1 MTHYD
6 EGVEQLFTFVQV
18 FTASMNSFAHG
29 ANDIAN
35 AIAPVAGILAIYQ
48 TGELSSNAAVPK
60 WILAYGGAGLVL
72 GLALYGYRVRLLLDR
87 FILRSQYLLL
97 CA

>member
-1 MTHYD
+1 MTQYD

-35 AIAPVAGILAIYQ
+35 AIAPVAGIVAIYQ
-48 TGELSSNAAVPK
+48 TGELSSKSPVPK
-60 WILAYGGAGLVL
+60 VIKTSVDYKIFQLPVQSLSLSIPDLLKSGFWRMEVLV
-72 GLALYGYRVRLLLDR
+72 
-87 FILRSQYLLL
+87 
-97 CA
+97 